1 MSTKRA
7 TGWYW
12 LPAEPGEKVDWHP
25 AFYDAERDRMWVAQC
40 SGCWMAAVAGGALAS
55 GPGPVARAGRPAPSL
70 PS

>member
-1 MSTKRA
+1 MSTKRT

-25 AFYDAERDRMWVAQC
+25 AFYDAERDRIWIAQC
-40 SGCWMAAVAGGALAS
+40 SGAGWRPSQETLS
-55 GPGPVARAGRPAPSL
+55 RPALSPSQEPEAVRSP